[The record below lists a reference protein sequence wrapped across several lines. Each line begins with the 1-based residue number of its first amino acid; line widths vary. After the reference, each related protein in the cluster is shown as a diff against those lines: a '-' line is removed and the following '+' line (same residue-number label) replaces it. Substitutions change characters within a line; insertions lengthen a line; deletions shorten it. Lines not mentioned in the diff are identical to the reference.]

1 MKANFIKILVFFA
14 VVLMVCGAASASIT
28 PPSGP
33 PGPTKTIG
41 FWKTHSDNLT
51 SLLPNTGISL
61 GNYGG
66 EKSVLVTS
74 PDQAVEILQM
84 NGDSSNGINKLYAQL
99 LAAKLNLLNG
109 ANKEIKPLII
119 TEIDPFL
126 STYDA
131 ADWSS
136 LNKKEQNQVLDWMT
150 ALDDYNNKYD
160 DDQSQDTKDH
170 GNKNNKH

>member
-1 MKANFIKILVFFA
+1 
-14 VVLMVCGAASASIT
+14 
-28 PPSGP
+28 
-33 PGPTKTIG
+33 
-41 FWKTHSDNLT
+41 
-51 SLLPNTGISL
+51 
-61 GNYGG
+61 YGG